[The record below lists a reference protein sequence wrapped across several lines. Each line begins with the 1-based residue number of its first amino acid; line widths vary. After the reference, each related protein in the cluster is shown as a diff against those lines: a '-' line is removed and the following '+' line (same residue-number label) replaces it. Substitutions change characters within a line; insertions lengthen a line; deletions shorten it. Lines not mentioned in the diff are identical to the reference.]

1 MSESSSTTRM
11 ERAFTSPARA
21 GGRGDWGFTLQYVP
35 APPRRLADRSR
46 KSARWSHV
54 TWVQRQSHPRGL
66 RPDYRIVDARV
77 AISHGHPPRDPGGRD
92 PREEARRCFRSARDG
107 RAGSA
112 AGSRGRIVQSDRK
125 RPFRRVWTAGGPRH
139 GGGESP
145 IRSQDGPG
153 CGSARGEG
161 FAGLRAPWS
170 PCSLPSYPPQPRDT
184 PWAALRSGPGNG
196 WRNGPRS

>member
-11 ERAFTSPARA
+11 ERAFTSPTRA
-21 GGRGDWGFTLQYVP
+21 GGRGDWGFALQYVP
-35 APPRRLADRSR
+35 AAPRRLADRSR

-77 AISHGHPPRDPGGRD
+77 AISHGHPPRDPGRRD
-92 PREEARRCFRSARDG
+92 PREGARRCSGQRYG

-112 AGSRGRIVQSDRK
+112 AVLRGRSCRLIVSASFGVAGRQGAPAWRRRIPHPVARWARVRK
-125 RPFRRVWTAGGPRH
+125 
-139 GGGESP
+139 
-145 IRSQDGPG
+145 
-153 CGSARGEG
+153 CAREG

-170 PCSLPSYPPQPRDT
+170 PCSLPSYPPQPGDT
-184 PWAALRSGPGNG
+184 PWAAPRSGPGNG
-196 WRNGPRS
+196 WKNGPRS